1 MKYGLIPLICSL
13 SISFFSNFAFAF
25 AEELKPSWFV
35 FLGAGAGASSHDSVD
50 MAAIESK
57 KNLGGTSRLT
67 ATADIPGVYRQ
78 ISSQEVVGLGIR
90 INMENVA
97 ENWQA
102 NDALAFHNYNYSL
115 SYLRFFQ
122 NKIGEGAFYRLD
134 MGYSEL
140 WRLDKSLGSYMADR
154 FTGTSGVIA
163 LGYGW
168 KLPAGYHFLIAVD
181 QFYSGVGP
189 HFISGN
195 SLYVGFML

>member
-1 MKYGLIPLICSL
+1 MKYGLVSLICSVLIFFL
-13 SISFFSNFAFAF
+13 SSFAF
-25 AEELKPSWFV
+25 AEDSNWFV
-35 FLGAGAGASSHDSVD
+35 FLGAGAGASSHDAVD
-50 MAAIESK
+50 MAAIASK
-57 KNLGGTSRLT
+57 KSLGGTSRLT
-67 ATADIPGVYRQ
+67 ATADIPGIYRQ
-78 ISSQEVVGLGIR
+78 ISPQEVVGLGIR

-168 KLPAGYHFLIAVD
+168 KLPAGYHFLMAVD